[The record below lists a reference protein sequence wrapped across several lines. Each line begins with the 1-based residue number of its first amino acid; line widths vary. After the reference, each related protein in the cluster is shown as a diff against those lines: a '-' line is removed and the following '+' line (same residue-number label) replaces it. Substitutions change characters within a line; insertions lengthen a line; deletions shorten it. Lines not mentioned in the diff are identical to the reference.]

1 MINITSHHIY
11 GLKSVLSEKRKA
23 KCGIKLMDI
32 FITKGKEKK
41 QQINYF
47 LIDDEMKFMSLD
59 ETFNNK
65 EKSQEL
71 LLSGD
76 DKKKTKRK
84 WMYDKILNNSSCERF
99 LYEIS

>member
-65 EKSQEL
+65 EKVKNCFCL
-71 LLSGD
+71 VTT
-76 DKKKTKRK
+76 KKKQ
-84 WMYDKILNNSSCERF
+84 NEN
-99 LYEIS
+99 